1 MMDEKQRIDIA
12 KLEEYA
18 FQRVPVILV
27 DELGCPNIPY
37 MYYVLYCIVAKILA
51 PNAKACA
58 IYEAVGNSLEYNFNS
73 MLRHINNYLAK
84 VDKEHE
90 YMKDLVR
97 PNGKIW
103 SSKIIE
109 RIADIVRKEYL
120 ENEAAEHQD

>member
-1 MMDEKQRIDIA
+1 MTMSERTVDIA
-12 KLEEYA
+12 RLEEYA

-37 MYYVLYCIVAKILA
+37 MYYVLYCIVAKALA

-97 PNGKIW
+97 HDGKIW

-109 RIADIVRKEYL
+109 RIADIVRKEYM
-120 ENEAAEHQD
+120 EIEAAENKD